1 MAKGKGYLN
10 LGLGRIITIIL
21 AIIPFTSWILGA
33 ITRLHERALDCGDPA
48 VDHRRRDAYL
58 LGSRHHYCR
67 HVGRSEVLCIA
78 RRAHFS
84 GKSRRMRLFFID
96 TKRKTP

>member
-10 LGLGRIITIIL
+10 LGLGKIITIIL
-21 AIIPFTSWILGA
+21 AIIPVTSWILGA
-33 ITRLHERALDCGDPA
+33 ITRFMRGHWIAGILQL
-48 VDHRRRDAYL
+48 VRRRDAYL